1 MKKQLLMLTM
11 VTTLGFSTV
20 QTIEAEAATI
30 KYPESYQVYLKGS
43 KLHDRMTKRP
53 LKKYAQYKGFMYKN
67 GVRLTGTVN
76 GVYFKKGKL
85 GTGIYK
91 KKLYRSGQLASGLY
105 EGKLYRSGVLNK
117 EYYVYNDQLYHKEK
131 RNVGI
136 ALYNKKLYL
145 DDSLYAGYYV
155 YEGVLYK
162 DGRKNTTVV
171 NVEGAWYTGA
181 TTQPGWIRTKQL
193 GWIKID
199 DFGFQIKD
207 AVPPPNLETGS
218 ESNIENPGGNE
229 GNDMEPPAVNGW
241 ENDMEPPDYPST
253 STVPPQNDA
262 EPPSTTLPPQNDLE
276 PPTMNGWE
284 NDMEPPD
291 FPESSPNDLEPPTTN
306 DWENDMEPPS
316 SWGPDDWI

>member
-11 VTTLGFSTV
+11 ATTLGFSTV

-30 KYPESYQVYLKGS
+30 KYPESYQVYLKRS

-91 KKLYRSGQLASGLY
+91 KKFYRSGQLASGLY

-117 EYYVYNDQLYHKEK
+117 EYYVYNGQLYHKEK
-131 RNVGI
+131 LNVGI

-171 NVEGAWYTGA
+171 NVAGAWYTGA
-181 TTQPGWIRTKQL
+181 TIQPGWIRTKQL

-229 GNDMEPPAVNGW
+229 GNDMEPP
-241 ENDMEPPDYPST
+241 DRPSS
-253 STVPPQNDA
+253 STTPPQNDA
-262 EPPSTTLPPQNDLE
+262 EPPSTTLPPQND
-276 PPTMNGWE
+276 T
-284 NDMEPPD
+284 
-291 FPESSPNDLEPPTTN
+291 EPPTTN
-306 DWENDMEPPS
+306 DWENDLEPPS
-316 SWGPDDWI
+316 SWGSDDWI